1 MDTSFFAQAAAIT
14 LVFFAG
20 ISLYQL
26 TASHAELEEKA
37 MRFADVA
44 TEGGQGA
51 LRLVRWVAY
60 GVLPLLF
67 IAVLLAAGMPM
78 LALAA
83 AALKVMLTSAI
94 SLHIEERVLQGE
106 GYSPERHRLAR
117 LDSLANVGLA
127 AALIYYL
134 LALRGVLG

>member
-44 TEGGQGA
+44 TEGGHGA

-67 IAVLLAAGMPM
+67 IAILLAAGMPM

-83 AALKVMLTSAI
+83 AALKIMLTSAI

-106 GYSPERHRLAR
+106 GYSPERHRIAR
-117 LDSLANVGLA
+117 LDSLANVALA